1 MKRIAI
7 LLLFLAATTAF
18 SHAVP
23 AKPGTRRTLTLAD
36 GTQVSAVLTGD
47 EHLHFW
53 TTDDGRIFTDNG
65 QPVSPSDLQQ
75 MKRTATMRRSL
86 AAKRCAAR
94 RSANRLYE
102 GSKRGLIILVE
113 FAVQKFRSGHD
124 LELYQRIA
132 NEPGF
137 STIDGFHASV
147 HDYFLDQ
154 SRGLFDL
161 KFDVVGPIPM
171 PYDYAYYGENGGK
184 YNFDLHPGEMVITA
198 CQAIDDDINFA
209 DYDWD
214 GNGEVDQ
221 VMIIYAGRGENSGG
235 GSNTIWPHEWNL
247 TEAEGS
253 TITLD
258 GVVIDTYACSCEMQ
272 SNTHI
277 DGIGT
282 TCHEFSHCLGL
293 PDFYD
298 VEYGGNYGMGR
309 WSLMAGGSYNDN
321 AFTPA
326 GYTSYERMYSG
337 WLTPVELK
345 GDEEVSQMK
354 SLTEGGEAYIIYN
367 DAYPDEYYLI
377 ENRQPVSWDYYLPG
391 SGLLVLHVDYDETVW
406 YWNLVNTIGNY
417 EDDPEYGPGAVNDH
431 QRCTIFHADNYS
443 HSSTSA
449 PYPTYNNNSLTPQ
462 SEPAASLYHPNS
474 NGEMFMTVGIT
485 DITQNADGTIA
496 FNAAGTTTGI
506 NGNRN
511 ENGGMN
517 GSWYTLDGRPVNNP
531 AHGIYIYKGKK
542 VKL

>member
-1 MKRIAI
+1 MIER
-7 LLLFLAATTAF
+7 LFFSDLSKEGKALMFVLWCSLFAF
-18 SHAVP
+18 LFPLSAYASSVRL
-23 AKPGTRRTLTLAD
+23 KSYRMSD
-36 GTQVSAVLTGD
+36 GTVHTFKTRSAGARRVLPRTRND
-47 EHLHFW
+47 WDSERIYKAPVILMSYSDRDFLPEH
-53 TTDDGRIFTDNG
+53 
-65 QPVSPSDLQQ
+65 DLQFYKD
-75 MKRTATMRRSL
+75 MLGK
-86 AAKRCAAR
+86 KGF
-94 RSANRLYE
+94 N
-102 GSKRGLIILVE
+102 
-113 FAVQKFRSGHD
+113 
-124 LELYQRIA
+124 
-132 NEPGF
+132 PGC
-137 STIDGFHASV
+137 GQGCVA
-147 HDYFLDQ
+147 DYFRDQ
-154 SRGLFDL
+154 SLGKFNLE
-161 KFDVVGPIPM
+161 FDVVSVKTTYGCKITTNSAIREAIIKAAE
-171 PYDYAYYGENGGK
+171 YFDYS
-184 YNFDLHPGEMVITA
+184 DS
-198 CQAIDDDINFA
+198 

-449 PYPTYNNNSLTPQ
+449 PYPNYNNNSLTPQ